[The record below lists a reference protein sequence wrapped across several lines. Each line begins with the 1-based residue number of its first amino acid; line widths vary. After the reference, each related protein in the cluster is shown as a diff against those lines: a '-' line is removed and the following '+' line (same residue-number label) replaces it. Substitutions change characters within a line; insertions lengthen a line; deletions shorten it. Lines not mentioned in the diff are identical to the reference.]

1 MVAPHEPAHRGPREI
16 AQLTTE
22 KQFAGDKKQGEWIL
36 AKAEKRMVSWLVP
49 KVPPFL
55 ETYHLTLLTLLW
67 SIGIVGA
74 SYMARTNIHWLWL
87 VSVFIALQ
95 YVSDVLDGAVGRYR
109 DTGLVKWGYYM
120 DHLLDY
126 VFLASIISGY
136 ALLLSGIPWY
146 WFLALMALGGAL
158 MANAFLSFAATNE
171 LRISVLK
178 IGPTEMRAFFILLNT
193 GIILLGT
200 AWVETLLPLAAAS
213 LTLVLV
219 WVVFQTQKRIW
230 RIDMEY
236 KRGSG

>member
-1 MVAPHEPAHRGPREI
+1 MMTGN
-16 AQLTTE
+16 
-22 KQFAGDKKQGEWIL
+22 QFAGDKKQGEWIL
-36 AKAEKRMVSWLVP
+36 AQAEKRMVNWLVP
-49 KVPPFL
+49 RVPPFL

-74 SYMARTNIHWLWL
+74 SFMARTNLQWLWL
-87 VSVFIALQ
+87 VSGLIALQ
-95 YVSDVLDGAVGRYR
+95 YLSDVLDGAVGRYR

-136 ALLLSGIPWY
+136 ALLLSGIPGY

-158 MANAFLSFAATNE
+158 MANTFLSFAATNE

-178 IGPTEMRAFFILLNT
+178 IGPTEIRAFFILLNT

-200 AWVETLLPLAAAS
+200 AWVETVVPLAAVA
-213 LTLVLV
+213 LTVVLVL
-219 WVVFQTQKRIW
+219 VVFQTQKRIW

-236 KRGSG
+236 KRGSE